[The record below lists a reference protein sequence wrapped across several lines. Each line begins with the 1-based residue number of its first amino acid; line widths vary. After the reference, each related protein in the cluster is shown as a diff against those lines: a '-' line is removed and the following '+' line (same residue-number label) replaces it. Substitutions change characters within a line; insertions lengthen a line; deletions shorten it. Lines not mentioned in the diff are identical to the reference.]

1 MVRAGLLELDSKF
14 SNFLLEVQQ
23 LLLNVAGFLVLEGQD
38 GFLNGAQGTLR
49 DLNELGLAVLKFHE
63 EVFFHLDTMF
73 LEEHNGL
80 LHGLNLIEG
89 AVLDHLDI
97 TEVSHYLHEDFL
109 LTLGLAALRDHLDA
123 IGNLIDEL
131 LDVVDL
137 SNGVGKEERSVG
149 LYPL

>member
-1 MVRAGLLELDSKF
+1 
-14 SNFLLEVQQ
+14 
-23 LLLNVAGFLVLEGQD
+23 
-38 GFLNGAQGTLR
+38 
-49 DLNELGLAVLKFHE
+49 
-63 EVFFHLDTMF
+63 
-73 LEEHNGL
+73 
-80 LHGLNLIEG
+80 
-89 AVLDHLDI
+89 
-97 TEVSHYLHEDFL
+97 LHEDFL